1 MNRNKTVQKYLH
13 SLRDQVFGI
22 EDSLFISKDQREFRG
37 IFQMESV
44 LIPHEGLTN
53 ESCVILPSNWKRLKI
68 SENRLF
74 RILSPESENRLFR
87 ILSPESIPKNADI
100 PLNIERN
107 KSRKLYS
114 ERMAGNL
121 RKVAR
126 LFKKSI

>member
-74 RILSPESENRLFR
+74 RILSPES
-87 ILSPESIPKNADI
+87 IPKNADI